1 MMARLSCQLIF
12 TIIVFY
18 ANAQIDSVQSRLKEI
33 QGQVRLDFSPEVA
46 KKIQDYT
53 LNSFQNTHRILDR
66 FFFYDK
72 KLKQIFEQ
80 KGVPS
85 ELRYA
90 CISLSNCGQPIHDN
104 LVKKGWY
111 NLSYQNAKKQG
122 LFLSNY
128 IDERFDVLKSAQV
141 FCDVILEIQR
151 RYQDW
156 REAYVVFC
164 SGDALW
170 QKAKIISGDSTNDFY
185 LINSYLETTYKQ
197 SYGDYVAAVY
207 MVDYFKRRDLIKT
220 NYQETTDVPIDQFVT
235 FDRISKKLDIDLIQ
249 LRSLN
254 PIYKKSI
261 VPNIE
266 RLNYLKI
273 PTSKVGLFYQ
283 LRDSLFTETNS
294 DSARH
299 YPLDKLK
306 SKSSTSSGFVNIV
319 YTVRS
324 GDVLIRIADLYDCS
338 VSQIRR
344 WNNIRGDYLR
354 INQRL
359 IIKKPSNQQAY
370 YRRINK
376 MTKAQKNNI
385 IRKD

>member
-46 KKIQDYT
+46 EKIQDYT

-128 IDERFDVLKSAQV
+128 IDERFDVLKSAQA
-141 FCDVILEIQR
+141 FCDVILKIKR

-170 QKAKIISGDSTNDFY
+170 QKAKIISGDSTNDFF

-220 NYQETTDVPIDQFVT
+220 DYLETTDVPIDQFVT

>member
-1 MMARLSCQLIF
+1 MARFSCQLIF
-12 TIIVFY
+12 TIVVLY

-46 KKIQDYT
+46 EKIHDHTFNGLQNIQKT
-53 LNSFQNTHRILDR
+53 LNR
-66 FFFYDK
+66 FFFYDE
-72 KLKQIFEQ
+72 KLKQVFEQ
-80 KGVPS
+80 RGVPS

-90 CISLSNCGQPIHDN
+90 CISLSNCGQPAH
-104 LVKKGWY
+104 KKSARKGWY
-111 NLSYQNAKKQG
+111 SLSYQSAKKQG

-128 IDERFDVLKSAQV
+128 IDERFDVIKSAQA
-141 FCDVILEIQR
+141 FCDVILEIQK

-164 SGDALW
+164 SGDVLW
-170 QKAKIISGDSTNDFY
+170 QKAKIISGDSTNDFF
-185 LINSYLETTYKQ
+185 LISSYLETTFKN
-197 SYGDYVAAVY
+197 SYSDYVAAVY
-207 MVDYFKRRDLIKT
+207 VADYFKRRELIQT
-220 NYQETTDVPIDQFVT
+220 DYRETTSVPIDQFIT
-235 FDRISKKLDIDLIQ
+235 FDRISKKLDIDLIH
-249 LRSLN
+249 LSSLN
-254 PIYKKSI
+254 PIYKKRI
-261 VPNIE
+261 IPDID

-273 PTSKVGLFYQ
+273 PKSKVDLFYQ
-283 LRDSLFTETNS
+283 LRDSLFTEINS
-294 DSARH
+294 DSTRH
-299 YPLDKLK
+299 YPAYKPK
-306 SKSSTSSGFVNIV
+306 SKSSTSGGIVNIV

-324 GDVLIRIADLYDCS
+324 GDVLIRIADLYDCN

-359 IIKKPSNQQAY
+359 IIKKPSRQQAY

>member
-33 QGQVRLDFSPEVA
+33 QSQVRLDFSPEVA
-46 KKIQDYT
+46 EKIQDYT

-128 IDERFDVLKSAQV
+128 IDERFDVLKSAQA

-164 SGDALW
+164 SRDALW
-170 QKAKIISGDSTNDFY
+170 QKAKIISGDSTNDFF

-220 NYQETTDVPIDQFVT
+220 DYLETTDVPIDQFVT

-294 DSARH
+294 DSARY

>member
-1 MMARLSCQLIF
+1 MARLSCQLIF

-46 KKIQDYT
+46 EKIQDYT

-128 IDERFDVLKSAQV
+128 IDERFDVLKSAQA

-151 RYQDW
+151 RYQDC

-170 QKAKIISGDSTNDFY
+170 QKAKIISGDSTNDFF

-220 NYQETTDVPIDQFVT
+220 DYLETTDVPIDQFVT

-294 DSARH
+294 DSARY

>member
-18 ANAQIDSVQSRLKEI
+18 ANAQIDSVQSRLKGI

-46 KKIQDYT
+46 EKIQDYT

-128 IDERFDVLKSAQV
+128 IDERFDVLKSAQA
-141 FCDVILEIQR
+141 FCDVILKIKR

-170 QKAKIISGDSTNDFY
+170 QKAKIISGDSTNDFF

-220 NYQETTDVPIDQFVT
+220 DYLETTDVPIDQFVT

>member
-46 KKIQDYT
+46 EKIQDYT

-128 IDERFDVLKSAQV
+128 IDERFDVLKSAQA

-170 QKAKIISGDSTNDFY
+170 QKAKIISGDSTNDFF

-220 NYQETTDVPIDQFVT
+220 DYLETTDVPIDQFVT

-294 DSARH
+294 DSARY

>member
-1 MMARLSCQLIF
+1 MARLSCQLIF

-18 ANAQIDSVQSRLKEI
+18 ANAQIDSVQSRLKGI

-46 KKIQDYT
+46 EKIQDYT

-128 IDERFDVLKSAQV
+128 IDERFDVLKSAQA
-141 FCDVILEIQR
+141 FCDVILKIKR

-170 QKAKIISGDSTNDFY
+170 QKAKIISGDSTNDFF

-220 NYQETTDVPIDQFVT
+220 DYLETTDVPIDQFVT

>member
-1 MMARLSCQLIF
+1 MARLSCQLIF

-33 QGQVRLDFSPEVA
+33 QSQVRLDFSPEVA
-46 KKIQDYT
+46 EKIQDYT

-128 IDERFDVLKSAQV
+128 IDERFDVLKSAQA

-170 QKAKIISGDSTNDFY
+170 QKAKIISGDSTNDFF

-220 NYQETTDVPIDQFVT
+220 DYLETTDVPIDQFVT

-306 SKSSTSSGFVNIV
+306 SKSSTSSEFVNIV

>member
-1 MMARLSCQLIF
+1 MARLSCQLIF

-33 QGQVRLDFSPEVA
+33 QSQVRLDFSPEVA
-46 KKIQDYT
+46 EKIQDYT

-128 IDERFDVLKSAQV
+128 IDERFDVLKSAQA

-170 QKAKIISGDSTNDFY
+170 QKAKIISGDSTNDFF

-220 NYQETTDVPIDQFVT
+220 DYLETTDVPIDQFVT

-294 DSARH
+294 DSARY

>member
-1 MMARLSCQLIF
+1 M
-12 TIIVFY
+12 IIIYYILTFL
-18 ANAQIDSVQSRLKEI
+18 NCL
-33 QGQVRLDFSPEVA
+33 
-46 KKIQDYT
+46 DYT

-128 IDERFDVLKSAQV
+128 IDERFDVLKSAQA

-170 QKAKIISGDSTNDFY
+170 QKAKIISGDSTNDFF

-220 NYQETTDVPIDQFVT
+220 DYLETTDVPIDQFVT

-294 DSARH
+294 DSARY

>member
-1 MMARLSCQLIF
+1 MARFSCQLIF
-12 TIIVFY
+12 TIVVLY

-46 KKIQDYT
+46 EKIHDHTFNGLQNIQKT
-53 LNSFQNTHRILDR
+53 LNR
-66 FFFYDK
+66 FFFYDE
-72 KLKQIFEQ
+72 KLKQVFEQ
-80 KGVPS
+80 RGVPS

-90 CISLSNCGQPIHDN
+90 CISLSNCGQPTH
-104 LVKKGWY
+104 KKSARKGWY
-111 NLSYQNAKKQG
+111 SLSHQSAKKQG

-128 IDERFDVLKSAQV
+128 IDERFDVLKSAQA
-141 FCDVILEIQR
+141 FCDVILEIQK

-170 QKAKIISGDSTNDFY
+170 QKAKIISGDSTNDFF
-185 LINSYLETTYKQ
+185 LISSHLGTTFKNSY
-197 SYGDYVAAVY
+197 SDYVAAVY
-207 MVDYFKRRDLIKT
+207 VADYFKRRELIQT
-220 NYQETTDVPIDQFVT
+220 DYRETTSVPIDQFIT
-235 FDRISKKLDIDLIQ
+235 FDRISKKLDIDLIH
-249 LRSLN
+249 LSSLN
-254 PIYKKSI
+254 PIYKKRI
-261 VPNIE
+261 IPDID

-273 PTSKVGLFYQ
+273 PKSKVDLFYQ
-283 LRDSLFTETNS
+283 LRDSLFTEINS
-294 DSARH
+294 DSTRH
-299 YPLDKLK
+299 YPAYKPK
-306 SKSSTSSGFVNIV
+306 SKSRTSDGIVNIV

-324 GDVLIRIADLYDCS
+324 GDVLIRIADLYDCN

-359 IIKKPSNQQAY
+359 IIKKPSSQQAY

>member
-46 KKIQDYT
+46 EKIQDYT

-128 IDERFDVLKSAQV
+128 IDERFDVLKSAQA
-141 FCDVILEIQR
+141 FCDVILKIKR

-170 QKAKIISGDSTNDFY
+170 QKAKIISGDSTNDFF

-220 NYQETTDVPIDQFVT
+220 DYLETTDVPIDQFVT

-359 IIKKPSNQQAY
+359 IIKKPSRQQAY

>member
-1 MMARLSCQLIF
+1 MARLSCQLIF

-46 KKIQDYT
+46 EKIQDYT

-128 IDERFDVLKSAQV
+128 IDERFDVLKSAQA

-170 QKAKIISGDSTNDFY
+170 QKAKIISGDSTNDFF

-220 NYQETTDVPIDQFVT
+220 DYLETTDVPIDQFVT

-294 DSARH
+294 DSARY

>member
-18 ANAQIDSVQSRLKEI
+18 ANAQIDSVQSRLKGI

-46 KKIQDYT
+46 EKIQDYT

-128 IDERFDVLKSAQV
+128 IDERFDVLKSAQA
-141 FCDVILEIQR
+141 FCDVILKIKR

-170 QKAKIISGDSTNDFY
+170 QKAKIISGDSTNDFF

-220 NYQETTDVPIDQFVT
+220 DYLETTDVQIDQFVT